1 MTIKAEDFDEDA
13 DDPRE
18 IIDPTMVVKN
28 FNKLTKNS
36 CRICAHPKRFEWEDQ
51 IINHKATRKEAAKD
65 LDVSEQMMSEHMR
78 FHFGGQVMTEVKDSP
93 VARETAVNL
102 KSSISML
109 NTYLMRLTQRQD
121 AIFMMPIDAKSEF
134 AIKAHLSEV
143 RETLKMLL
151 EVQGNLSQAP
161 SVKVH
166 EMNIQYNTLKET
178 VVSDLC
184 PICKAKIIKKLEVSK

>member
-1 MTIKAEDFDEDA
+1 MIKAEDFDEDN

-18 IIDPTMVVKN
+18 IIDPAMVVKN
-28 FNKLTKNS
+28 FNKLTKSS
-36 CRICAHPKRFEWEDQ
+36 CKVCAHSNRFEWEDK
-51 IINHKATRKEAAKD
+51 IINHKATRKDAAKD
-65 LDVSEQMMSEHMR
+65 MDVSEQMMSEHMR
-78 FHFGGQVMTEVKDSP
+78 FHFGSQVMTQIKDSP
-93 VARETAVNL
+93 VAQEAAVNL
-102 KSSISML
+102 KSAISML
-109 NTYLMRLTQRQD
+109 NTYLSQLTQRQD

-166 EMNIQYNTLKET
+166 EMNIQYNNLKET

-184 PICKAKIIKKLEVSK
+184 PMCKAKIIKKLEVGK